1 MWALV
6 TGATSGIGAEF
17 TKLLARAHYDI
28 ILVARDEIRLKKSA
42 EELEKEFG
50 VTTEVIVADLS
61 VENEIV
67 KVEKRL
73 LTTDPTLAVGV
84 LINSAGY
91 GLKGRFVDV
100 TSAAEVD
107 LLNVLVTAILRLTH
121 AALPNMR
128 NVKSGYI
135 INVASVAGWLTGST
149 YSAAKAW
156 VNVFSEYLN
165 VDLAKD
171 GVTVT
176 SLAPG
181 FTHTEFHQRGGMK
194 MGALPE
200 FFWEKAPEVVKA
212 GWEGALRGEA
222 IVISGKQYRAIVF
235 LARHLPRKLVRRF
248 GLSIRS
254 KQRVSKK

>member
-17 TKLLARAHYDI
+17 TKLLAREHYDI
-28 ILVARDEIRLKKSA
+28 ILVARDENRLRKSA

-50 VTTEVIVADLS
+50 IKTEIIVADLS

-67 KVEKRL
+67 KVEQRL
-73 LTTDPTLAVGV
+73 LTTDPSLAVGV
-84 LINSAGY
+84 LINNAGY
-91 GLKGRFVDV
+91 GLKGRFINH

-107 LLNVLVTAILRLTH
+107 LLNVLVTAVLRLTH

-128 NVKSGYI
+128 NAKSGYI
-135 INVASVAGWLTGST
+135 INVGSVAGWLPGST

-156 VNVFSEYLN
+156 VNAFSEYLN
-165 VDLAKD
+165 ADLAKD
-171 GVTVT
+171 GITVT

-194 MGALPE
+194 MGAVPGFL
-200 FFWEKAPEVVKA
+200 WEKAPEVVKA
-212 GWEGALRGEA
+212 GWEGALRGDA

-235 LARHLPRKLVRRF
+235 LARHLPRKLVRRIQTHRKF
-248 GLSIRS
+248 T
-254 KQRVSKK
+254 

>member
-17 TKLLARAHYDI
+17 TKLLAKEHYNI
-28 ILVARDEIRLKKSA
+28 ILVARDEIRLKRSA
-42 EELEKEFG
+42 EELENEFA
-50 VTTEVIVADLS
+50 VTTEIIVADLS

-67 KVEKRL
+67 LVEQRL
-73 LTTDPTLAVGV
+73 LTTNPSLAVGV
-84 LINSAGY
+84 LINNAGY
-91 GLKGRFVDV
+91 GLKGRFINH

-121 AALPNMR
+121 SALPNMR

-135 INVASVAGWLTGST
+135 INVGSVAGWLTGGT

-171 GVTVT
+171 GITVT

-194 MGALPE
+194 MGAVPE
-200 FFWEKAPEVVKA
+200 FLWENAAEVAKA
-212 GWEGALRGEA
+212 GWEGALRGDA
-222 IVISGKQYRAIVF
+222 IVISGKQYRVIVF
-235 LARHLPRKLVRRF
+235 LARHLPRKLVRRIQTHRKF
-248 GLSIRS
+248 T
-254 KQRVSKK
+254 

>member
-17 TKLLARAHYDI
+17 TKLLAKDHYNI

-42 EELEKEFG
+42 QELEKEFG
-50 VTTEVIVADLS
+50 VTTEIIVADLS

-67 KVEKRL
+67 LVEKRL
-73 LTTDPTLAVGV
+73 LTTNPSLAVDV
-84 LINSAGY
+84 LINNAGY
-91 GLKGRFVDV
+91 GLKGRFIDH

-128 NVKSGYI
+128 NAKSGYI
-135 INVASVAGWLTGST
+135 INVGSVAGWLTGST

-165 VDLAKD
+165 ADLAKD
-171 GVTVT
+171 GIIVT

-194 MGALPE
+194 MGAVPE
-200 FFWEKAPEVVKA
+200 FLWEKATEVAKA
-212 GWEGALRGEA
+212 GWEGARRGDSV
-222 IVISGKQYRAIVF
+222 VISGNQYRVIVF
-235 LARHLPRKLVRRF
+235 LARHLPRKLVRR
-248 GLSIRS
+248 I
-254 KQRVSKK
+254 QTHKKFT

>member
-17 TKLLARAHYDI
+17 TKLLAKEHYNI

-42 EELEKEFG
+42 EELEQEFG
-50 VTTEVIVADLS
+50 VITEIIVADLS

-67 KVEKRL
+67 LVEKRL
-73 LTTDPTLAVGV
+73 LSSNPSLAVGV
-84 LINSAGY
+84 LINNAGY
-91 GLKGRFVDV
+91 GLKGRFINH

-128 NVKSGYI
+128 NAKSGYI
-135 INVASVAGWLTGST
+135 INVGSVAGWLTGST

-165 VDLAKD
+165 ADLAKD
-171 GVTVT
+171 GITVT

-194 MGALPE
+194 MGAVPE
-200 FFWEKAPEVVKA
+200 FLWEKAAEVAKA
-212 GWEGALRGEA
+212 GWEGARRGDA
-222 IVISGKQYRAIVF
+222 VVISGKQYRVIVF
-235 LARHLPRKLVRRF
+235 IARHLPRKLVRKIQTHRKF
-248 GLSIRS
+248 T
-254 KQRVSKK
+254 

>member
-17 TKLLARAHYDI
+17 TKLLAKEHYNI

-42 EELEKEFG
+42 QELENEFG
-50 VTTEVIVADLS
+50 VTTEIIVADLS

-67 KVEKRL
+67 LVEKRL
-73 LTTDPTLAVGV
+73 LTTNPSLAVGV
-84 LINSAGY
+84 LINNAGY
-91 GLKGRFVDV
+91 GLKGRFINH

-128 NVKSGYI
+128 NVKNGYI
-135 INVASVAGWLTGST
+135 INVGSVAGWLTGST

-156 VNVFSEYLN
+156 VNIFSEHLN
-165 VDLAKD
+165 ADLAKD
-171 GVTVT
+171 GITVT

-194 MGALPE
+194 MGAVPE
-200 FFWEKAPEVVKA
+200 FLWENAAEVAKA
-212 GWEGALRGEA
+212 GWEGALRGDA
-222 IVISGKQYRAIVF
+222 IVISGKQYRVIVF
-235 LARHLPRKLVRRF
+235 LARHLPRKLVRRIQTHRKF
-248 GLSIRS
+248 T
-254 KQRVSKK
+254 

>member
-17 TKLLARAHYDI
+17 TKLLAKEHYNI
-28 ILVARDEIRLKKSA
+28 ILVARDEIRLKRFA
-42 EELEKEFG
+42 EELEKEFAI
-50 VTTEVIVADLS
+50 TTEIIVADLS

-67 KVEKRL
+67 LVEQRL
-73 LTTDPTLAVGV
+73 LTTNPSLAVGV
-84 LINSAGY
+84 LINNAGY
-91 GLKGRFVDV
+91 GLKGRFINH

-135 INVASVAGWLTGST
+135 INVGSVAGWLTGST

-171 GVTVT
+171 GITVT

-181 FTHTEFHQRGGMK
+181 FTHTEFHQRGGIK
-194 MGALPE
+194 MGAVPE
-200 FFWEKAPEVVKA
+200 FLWEKAADVAKA
-212 GWEGALRGEA
+212 GWDGTLRGDA
-222 IVISGKQYRAIVF
+222 IVISGKQYRVIVF
-235 LARHLPRKLVRRF
+235 LARHLPRKLVRRIQTHRKF
-248 GLSIRS
+248 T
-254 KQRVSKK
+254 

>member
-17 TKLLARAHYDI
+17 TKLLARGHYDI

-50 VTTEVIVADLS
+50 VTTEIIVADLS
-61 VENEIV
+61 DANEII
-67 KVEKRL
+67 KVEQRL
-73 LTTDPTLAVGV
+73 LTTDPSLAVGV
-84 LINSAGY
+84 LINNAGY
-91 GLKGRFVDV
+91 GLKGRFINH

-107 LLNVLVTAILRLTH
+107 LLNVLVTAVLRLTH

-128 NVKSGYI
+128 NAKSGYI
-135 INVASVAGWLTGST
+135 INVGSVAGWLSGST

-156 VNVFSEYLN
+156 VNAFSEHLN
-165 VDLAKD
+165 VDQAKD
-171 GVTVT
+171 GITVT

-194 MGALPE
+194 IRAVPE
-200 FFWEKAPEVVKA
+200 FFWEKASDVVKA
-212 GWEGALRGEA
+212 GWAGALRGDA
-222 IVISGKQYRAIVF
+222 IVISGKQYRTIVF
-235 LARHLPRKLVRRF
+235 LARHLPRKLVRR
-248 GLSIRS
+248 I
-254 KQRVSKK
+254 

>member
-17 TKLLARAHYDI
+17 TKLLAKEHYNI
-28 ILVARDEIRLKKSA
+28 ILVARNEIRLKKSA

-50 VTTEVIVADLS
+50 VTTEIIVADLS

-67 KVEKRL
+67 LVEQRL
-73 LTTDPTLAVGV
+73 LTTNPSLAVGV
-84 LINSAGY
+84 LINNAGY
-91 GLKGRFVDV
+91 GLKGRFINH

-135 INVASVAGWLTGST
+135 INVGSVAGWLTGST

-156 VNVFSEYLN
+156 VNIFSEHLN
-165 VDLAKD
+165 ADLAKE
-171 GVTVT
+171 GITVT

-194 MGALPE
+194 MGAIPE
-200 FFWEKAPEVVKA
+200 FLWENAAEVAKA
-212 GWEGALRGEA
+212 GWEGALRGDA
-222 IVISGKQYRAIVF
+222 ILISGKQYRVIVF
-235 LARHLPRKLVRRF
+235 LARHLPRKLVRRIQTHRRF
-248 GLSIRS
+248 T
-254 KQRVSKK
+254 

>member
-17 TKLLARAHYDI
+17 TKLLARGHYDI

-50 VTTEVIVADLS
+50 VTTEIIVADLS
-61 VENEIV
+61 DANEII
-67 KVEKRL
+67 KVEQRL
-73 LTTDPTLAVGV
+73 LTTDPSLAVGV
-84 LINSAGY
+84 LINNAGY
-91 GLKGRFVDV
+91 GLKGRFINH

-107 LLNVLVTAILRLTH
+107 LLNVLVTAVLRLTH

-128 NVKSGYI
+128 NAKSGYI
-135 INVASVAGWLTGST
+135 INVGSVAGWLSGST

-156 VNVFSEYLN
+156 VNAFSEHLN

-171 GVTVT
+171 GITVT

-181 FTHTEFHQRGGMK
+181 FTHTEFHQR
-194 MGALPE
+194 
-200 FFWEKAPEVVKA
+200 
-212 GWEGALRGEA
+212 
-222 IVISGKQYRAIVF
+222 
-235 LARHLPRKLVRRF
+235 
-248 GLSIRS
+248 
-254 KQRVSKK
+254 